1 MDVLDRLLCKT
12 IPFRCALILF
22 LQCQRPLLA
31 CGDLPTLFSLVDR
44 CVCVFISI
52 KVCVFVCV
60 YHNYGTGRVPKAWEL
75 AVQDMDSGAWGMGM
89 NMYRICS

>member
-1 MDVLDRLLCKT
+1 M
-12 IPFRCALILF
+12 
-22 LQCQRPLLA
+22 
-31 CGDLPTLFSLVDR
+31 
-44 CVCVFISI
+44 CVFISI

-60 YHNYGTGRVPKAWEL
+60 HHNYGMGRVPKAWEL